1 MAIETKKE
9 LNVDIDLNTKAIK
22 EQTQII
28 VQSFQEIGKQIQD
41 LSNIIKGIG
50 TSSKSLDNVNNTTK
64 KISQN
69 TEETKRKTDSANK
82 STVSWFKSLSKI
94 GLTIAGFRRLGQTI
108 GELVKE
114 SGSWIENL
122 NLFEVTFGDTY
133 KKSLDWSIEFAEN
146 LGFSVNEM
154 VKFTGLFKQLSTS
167 IGIAQETGDKLA
179 ETLTSI
185 GTDITS
191 FYNLSDVQTAME
203 KLQAGIFSGQTKPL
217 RSIGIDVTYQ
227 SIDNLLKTN
236 EALAQFNTTSKKLD
250 QSQKALART
259 ILVLQGARNAF
270 GDTQKTINSLSNQI
284 RVFQGSLQNLKLA
297 LGDTFAEP
305 FRKALVFVNGVI
317 IALTDIIRL
326 FFELKTTTGNPLP
339 DGTII
344 SQIND
349 ELDEYEKKQG
359 LLSFDKFNIASS
371 DSSTNDLSITEAL
384 TEELNNQIEQ
394 YEQIKQSMG
403 DIHNEAVQIAQTIKD
418 WFIIT
423 DADNKFVGLTSQAK
437 GLAIALTTITLIPIV
452 VYLQKALK
460 STTDL
465 TAGMKLLQKV
475 FTPLGLTITAIVA
488 VLAYIYITNEEFR
501 NSVNDLVKAL
511 LSLISTALSPFV
523 KILNLIMPIFT
534 KLIDV
539 VAKILTFI
547 VKIITKIVEFIEKLH
562 ILDGL
567 IYVVIGAFTLLGAV
581 LGTIG
586 IINLIKNIGTLIAKL
601 KSLGTA
607 LIGFGKNI
615 SKFMISP
622 TGIAIAG
629 IALLAINIG
638 LLVHSWDNM
647 SSWQKAVGI
656 IGAVAGAIL
665 LVVSA
670 IAAFHGSWSM
680 GTAIAAI
687 VAGLV
692 AVGSAI
698 AVFWSNAKKEASS
711 TLDFSGAFADGG
723 IPRTGSL
730 FIAGESGAEFVT
742 NMGNN
747 QTGVTNIQQFKMA
760 TLEALLEYNRIIG
773 NDSNN
778 RVAIDINVSPREMA
792 RVINPYIKTENA
804 RGGNR

>member
-28 VQSFQEIGKQIQD
+28 VQSFQEIGKQIQNV
-41 LSNIIKGIG
+41 SNIIKGVG

-94 GLTIAGFRRLGQTI
+94 GLTVAGFRRLGQTI

-305 FRKALVFVNGVI
+305 FRQALIYVNGFI
-317 IALTDIIRL
+317 IALTDIIRM
-326 FFELKTTTGNPLP
+326 FVDLKTSTGNPLP
-339 DGTII
+339 DGTIVG
-344 SQIND
+344 QIND
-349 ELDEYEKKQG
+349 ELEELEQNEG
-359 LLSFDKFNIASS
+359 LLSFDKFNIADSGS
-371 DSSTNDLSITEAL
+371 DNTNLSITEAL
-384 TEELNNQIEQ
+384 TEELNKQIEL
-394 YEQIKQSMG
+394 YDSISASIG
-403 DIHNEAVQIAQTIKD
+403 DIRNKAQEVAESIKNWIVIVD
-418 WFIIT
+418 E
-423 DADNKFVGLTSQAK
+423 DGKFVDFTDNVKTLFSFLVAIFGTAMIAKIVSWGKAIYTAFMTATSGAT
-437 GLAIALTTITLIPIV
+437 ALTIASSLLRTSGLFLLIYSITELV
-452 VYLQKALK
+452 TKWDDLDDAQKAAYATLSGLGAAMIIFSNQTLLGNLVK
-460 STTDL
+460 SLTTSK
-465 TAGMKLLQKV
+465 TAM
-475 FTPLGLTITAIVA
+475 LGLQQASLTTRLA
-488 VLAYIYITNEEFR
+488 VLGIGAAVGY
-501 NSVNDLVKAL
+501 LVGEML
-511 LSLISTALSPFV
+511 GELSSGIRLIIGVL
-523 KILNLIMPIFT
+523 
-534 KLIDV
+534 
-539 VAKILTFI
+539 LTFI
-547 VKIITKIVEFIEKLH
+547 GVAT
-562 ILDGL
+562 
-567 IYVVIGAFTLLGAV
+567 AAA
-581 LGTIG
+581 
-586 IINLIKNIGTLIAKL
+586 IAMGSL
-601 KSLGTA
+601 QSTWSLGLA
-607 LIGFGKNI
+607 
-615 SKFMISP
+615 
-622 TGIAIAG
+622 AG
-629 IALLAINIG
+629 
-638 LLVHSWDNM
+638 
-647 SSWQKAVGI
+647 
-656 IGAVAGAIL
+656 
-665 LVVSA
+665 
-670 IAAFHGSWSM
+670 
-680 GTAIAAI
+680 AI
-687 VAGLV
+687 VAGIV
-692 AVGSAI
+692 AITSAI
-698 AVFWSNAKKEASS
+698 KDANASGG
-711 TLDFSGAFADGG
+711 LDFSGAFADGG

-760 TLEALLEYNRIIG
+760 MLEALVEYNRLVG
-773 NDSNN
+773 SDNSNK
-778 RVAIDINVSPREMA
+778 VAVDINVNPREMA

>member
-305 FRKALVFVNGVI
+305 FRQALIYVNGFI
-317 IALTDIIRL
+317 IALTDIIRM
-326 FFELKTTTGNPLP
+326 FVDLKTSTGNPLP
-339 DGTII
+339 DGTIVG
-344 SQIND
+344 QIND
-349 ELDEYEKKQG
+349 ELEELEQNEG
-359 LLSFDKFNIASS
+359 LLSFDKFNVADSGS
-371 DSSTNDLSITEAL
+371 DNTNLSITEAL
-384 TEELNNQIEQ
+384 TEELNKQIEL
-394 YEQIKQSMG
+394 YDSISASIG
-403 DIHNEAVQIAQTIKD
+403 DIRNKAQEVAESIKNWLVIVD
-418 WFIIT
+418 E
-423 DADNKFVGLTSQAK
+423 NGKFVDFTDNVKTLFSFLVAIFGTAMIAK
-437 GLAIALTTITLIPIV
+437 IVSWGKAIYTAFMTATYGASALTIASSLLRTSGLFLLIYSITELV
-452 VYLQKALK
+452 TKWDDLDDAQKAAYATLSGLGAAMIIFSNQTLLGNLVK
-460 STTDL
+460 SLTTSK
-465 TAGMKLLQKV
+465 TAM
-475 FTPLGLTITAIVA
+475 LGLQQASLTTRLA
-488 VLAYIYITNEEFR
+488 VLGIGAAVGY
-501 NSVNDLVKAL
+501 LVGEML
-511 LSLISTALSPFV
+511 GELSSGIRLIIGVL
-523 KILNLIMPIFT
+523 
-534 KLIDV
+534 
-539 VAKILTFI
+539 LTFI
-547 VKIITKIVEFIEKLH
+547 GVAT
-562 ILDGL
+562 
-567 IYVVIGAFTLLGAV
+567 AAA
-581 LGTIG
+581 
-586 IINLIKNIGTLIAKL
+586 IAMGSL
-601 KSLGTA
+601 QSTWSLGLA
-607 LIGFGKNI
+607 
-615 SKFMISP
+615 
-622 TGIAIAG
+622 AG
-629 IALLAINIG
+629 
-638 LLVHSWDNM
+638 
-647 SSWQKAVGI
+647 
-656 IGAVAGAIL
+656 
-665 LVVSA
+665 
-670 IAAFHGSWSM
+670 
-680 GTAIAAI
+680 AI
-687 VAGLV
+687 VAGIV
-692 AVGSAI
+692 AITSAI
-698 AVFWSNAKKEASS
+698 KDANASGG
-711 TLDFSGAFADGG
+711 LDFSGAFADGG

-760 TLEALLEYNRIIG
+760 MLEALVEYNRLVG
-773 NDSNN
+773 SDNSNK
-778 RVAIDINVSPREMA
+778 VAIDINVSPREMA

>member
-305 FRKALVFVNGVI
+305 FRQALIYVNGFI
-317 IALTDIIRL
+317 IALTDIIRM
-326 FFELKTTTGNPLP
+326 FVDLKTSTGNPLP
-339 DGTII
+339 DGTIVG
-344 SQIND
+344 QIND
-349 ELDEYEKKQG
+349 ELKELEQNEG
-359 LLSFDKFNIASS
+359 LLSFDKFNIAGSGS
-371 DSSTNDLSITEAL
+371 DNTNLSITEAL
-384 TEELNNQIEQ
+384 TEELNKQIGL
-394 YEQIKQSMG
+394 YNSISTSIG
-403 DIHNEAVQIAQTIKD
+403 DIRNKAQEVAKSIKNWIVIVD
-418 WFIIT
+418 E
-423 DADNKFVGLTSQAK
+423 DGKFVDFTDNVKTLFSFLVAIFGTAMIAKIVSWGKAIYTAFMTATSGAS
-437 GLAIALTTITLIPIV
+437 ALTIASSLLRTSGLFLLIYSITELV
-452 VYLQKALK
+452 TKWDDLDDAQKAAYATLSGLGAAMIIFSNKTLLGNLVK
-460 STTDL
+460 SLTTSKN
-465 TAGMKLLQKV
+465 AM
-475 FTPLGLTITAIVA
+475 LGLQQASLTTRLA
-488 VLAYIYITNEEFR
+488 VLGIGAAVGY
-501 NSVNDLVKAL
+501 LVGEML
-511 LSLISTALSPFV
+511 GELSSGIRLIIGVL
-523 KILNLIMPIFT
+523 
-534 KLIDV
+534 
-539 VAKILTFI
+539 LTFI
-547 VKIITKIVEFIEKLH
+547 GVAT
-562 ILDGL
+562 
-567 IYVVIGAFTLLGAV
+567 AAA
-581 LGTIG
+581 
-586 IINLIKNIGTLIAKL
+586 IAMGSL
-601 KSLGTA
+601 QSTWSLGLA
-607 LIGFGKNI
+607 
-615 SKFMISP
+615 
-622 TGIAIAG
+622 AG
-629 IALLAINIG
+629 
-638 LLVHSWDNM
+638 
-647 SSWQKAVGI
+647 
-656 IGAVAGAIL
+656 
-665 LVVSA
+665 
-670 IAAFHGSWSM
+670 
-680 GTAIAAI
+680 AI
-687 VAGLV
+687 VAGIV
-692 AVGSAI
+692 AITSAI
-698 AVFWSNAKKEASS
+698 KDANASGG
-711 TLDFSGAFADGG
+711 LDFSGAFADGG

-747 QTGVTNIQQFKMA
+747 QTGVTNIQQFKIA

>member
-191 FYNLSDVQTAME
+191 FYNLSDVETAME

-305 FRKALVFVNGVI
+305 FRQALIYVNGFI
-317 IALTDIIRL
+317 IALTDIIRM
-326 FFELKTTTGNPLP
+326 FVDLKTSTGNPLP
-339 DGTII
+339 DGTIVG
-344 SQIND
+344 QIND
-349 ELDEYEKKQG
+349 ELEELEQNEG
-359 LLSFDKFNIASS
+359 LLSFDKFNVADSGS
-371 DSSTNDLSITEAL
+371 DNTNLSITEAL
-384 TEELNNQIEQ
+384 TEELNKQIEL
-394 YEQIKQSMG
+394 YDSISASIG
-403 DIHNEAVQIAQTIKD
+403 DIRNKAQEVAESIKNWLVIVD
-418 WFIIT
+418 E
-423 DADNKFVGLTSQAK
+423 NGKFVDFTDNVKTLFSFLVAIFGTAMIAKIVSWGKAIYTAFMTATSGAS
-437 GLAIALTTITLIPIV
+437 ALTIASSLLRTSGLFLLIYSITELV
-452 VYLQKALK
+452 TKWDDLDDAQKAAYATLSGLGAAMIIFSNKTLLGNLVK
-460 STTDL
+460 SLTTSKN
-465 TAGMKLLQKV
+465 AM
-475 FTPLGLTITAIVA
+475 LGLQQASLTTRLA
-488 VLAYIYITNEEFR
+488 VLGIGAAVGY
-501 NSVNDLVKAL
+501 LVGEML
-511 LSLISTALSPFV
+511 GELSSGIRLIIGVL
-523 KILNLIMPIFT
+523 
-534 KLIDV
+534 
-539 VAKILTFI
+539 LTFI
-547 VKIITKIVEFIEKLH
+547 GVAT
-562 ILDGL
+562 
-567 IYVVIGAFTLLGAV
+567 AAA
-581 LGTIG
+581 
-586 IINLIKNIGTLIAKL
+586 IAMGSL
-601 KSLGTA
+601 QSTWSLGLA
-607 LIGFGKNI
+607 
-615 SKFMISP
+615 
-622 TGIAIAG
+622 AG
-629 IALLAINIG
+629 
-638 LLVHSWDNM
+638 
-647 SSWQKAVGI
+647 
-656 IGAVAGAIL
+656 
-665 LVVSA
+665 
-670 IAAFHGSWSM
+670 
-680 GTAIAAI
+680 AI
-687 VAGLV
+687 VAGIV
-692 AVGSAI
+692 AITSAI
-698 AVFWSNAKKEASS
+698 KDANASGG
-711 TLDFSGAFADGG
+711 LDFSGAFADGG

-760 TLEALLEYNRIIG
+760 TLEALLEYNRLVG
-773 NDSNN
+773 SDNSNK
-778 RVAIDINVSPREMA
+778 VAIDINVSPREMA